1 MDSHVHEFEV
11 QPGYAALYASRLE
24 RPALGDAVFAPDPAY
39 QAYNKIHKVFV
50 GESGA
55 SQLIDIHAALK
66 SSPLPEVL
74 NVSAWAAAEA
84 ALVKQSMCATGR
96 LALLGAAEECWTK
109 ALLRQEEINHS
120 LEQIWLRED
129 VESYRLALNIA
140 FLPLMKAIV
149 AGNITTGIRASVFT
163 DVLAIAQSASLQRNF
178 SFNEGDIET
187 GSGYLGFE
195 HECNAHLSLL
205 YMDDPRYVPLP
216 STARAG
222 SGHDYPD
229 QTHDIM
235 VINQHWGTILK
246 VTPVEIK
253 SHASLRDLKRYKAL
267 IVRGK
272 MHLAING
279 AHSPEFTQQAFTDV
293 YEGNPT
299 SRSIDTVAQVTQTV
313 RELLQMYQQGDREFE
328 NKTTTRFHSTDQLAR
343 QRTEFSVY
351 RGDLKR

>member
-1 MDSHVHEFEV
+1 MDSRIQGVET
-11 QPGYAALYASRLE
+11 QPGYVALYLSRLG
-24 RPALGDAVFAPDPAY
+24 RHVLDDMVFAPDPAY
-39 QAYNKIHKVFV
+39 RAYNKIHKVFV

-55 SQLIDIHAALK
+55 SQLIDIHEALK
-66 SSPLPEVL
+66 HSSVPEVL
-74 NVSAWAAAEA
+74 NASAWAAAEA
-84 ALVKQSMCATGR
+84 SLVKQSMNATDR

-109 ALLRQEEINHS
+109 ALLQQETINHS
-120 LEQIWLRED
+120 PEQAWLRED
-129 VESYRLALNIA
+129 VASYRLALNIA

-149 AGNITTGIRASVFT
+149 AGNITSGIRASVFT
-163 DVLAIAQSASLQRNF
+163 DTLAIAQSASLQRKL
-178 SFNEGDIET
+178 SFDEGDIET

-205 YMDDPRYVPLP
+205 HMDDPRYVPLP

-253 SHASLRDLKRYKAL
+253 SHASLRDLKRYRAL

-272 MHLAING
+272 MHLSVNG
-279 AHSPEFTQQAFTDV
+279 AHSPEFTQHAFTDV
-293 YEGNPT
+293 YEGDP
-299 SRSIDTVAQVTQTV
+299 SSQSIDTVAQVTQTV
-313 RELLQMYQQGDREFE
+313 RELLQMYQQGDRELE
-328 NKTTTRFHSTDQLAR
+328 NNTTTRFHSTDQLAK
-343 QRTEFSVY
+343 QRTEFSVN
-351 RGDLKR
+351 RGNLKR